1 MSRDRHLLKQL
12 RAYDPAD
19 AVEAEHRRAMV
30 GLLESAR
37 NPFSRDHFEPGHFT
51 ASCFIVDDRGRL
63 LLHHHRRLNRWLQMG
78 GHVESQETTAAAALR
93 EAVEESGLRDL
104 QLAED
109 GILDLDVHVIPA
121 GRGEPEHRHFDVRYA
136 ARTKEPE
143 ALILD
148 QAEST
153 QLAWVS
159 LDRAADLMPGLES
172 LRVFRKIE
180 GVLRERSLT

>member
-1 MSRDRHLLKQL
+1 MTRDQQLLEQL
-12 RAYDPAD
+12 RTYDPAD

-30 GLLESAR
+30 DLLQSAR
-37 NPFSRDHFEPGHFT
+37 EPFSRGHFAPGHFT

-78 GHVESQETTAAAALR
+78 GHVENQETTVTAALR
-93 EAVEESGLRDL
+93 EAAEESGLHDL
-104 QLAED
+104 LPAE
-109 GILDLDVHVIPA
+109 GGFFDLDVHVIPA

-136 ARTKEPE
+136 ARTKEPD
-143 ALILD
+143 AITLD
-148 QAEST
+148 RTEST
-153 QLAWVS
+153 ELAWVS
-159 LDRAADLMPGLES
+159 LDQAADLMPGPES